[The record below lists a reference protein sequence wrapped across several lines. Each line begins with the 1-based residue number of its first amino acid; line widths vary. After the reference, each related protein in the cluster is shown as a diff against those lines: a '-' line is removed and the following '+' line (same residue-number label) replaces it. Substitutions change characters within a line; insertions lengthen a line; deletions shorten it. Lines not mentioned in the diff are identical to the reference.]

1 MYFRNHRIFICFFY
15 FYIYQVY
22 MQVYTTTAVRTYIV
36 RRIYVSVDYF
46 LFFFFSVFCFTD
58 ACLLCRDYDPRKK
71 YCTASVFKEGK
82 VGVEGRFFLR
92 HEFFLFFVFV
102 LCQPATYYR

>member
-1 MYFRNHRIFICFFY
+1 
-15 FYIYQVY
+15 

-71 YCTASVFKEGK
+71 YCTASVQRGQS
-82 VGVEGRFFLR
+82 GCRGPFF
-92 HEFFLFFVFV
+92 F
-102 LCQPATYYR
+102 AS